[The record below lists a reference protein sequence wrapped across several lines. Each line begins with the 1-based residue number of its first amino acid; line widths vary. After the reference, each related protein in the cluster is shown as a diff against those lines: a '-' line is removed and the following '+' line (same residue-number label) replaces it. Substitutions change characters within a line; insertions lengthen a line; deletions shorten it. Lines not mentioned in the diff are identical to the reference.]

1 MSKRLPESIPE
12 TLQVPNVRR
21 RKVKTIQSIPLEHR
35 VIFNSN
41 GGGVSPLILKE
52 LGRENI
58 LLTATPELLASLNG
72 SPLIVD
78 TGDPALDTQLSGF
91 YNVSTGP
98 GKRAIYKAIPS
109 AESGN
114 HQRLNYIQG
123 ENCPAHRPTA

>member
-1 MSKRLPESIPE
+1 MSKRLPESTPE
-12 TLQVPNVRR
+12 PLQLANVMR
-21 RKVKTIQSIPLEHR
+21 RKEKIIQSIPLEHKTL
-35 VIFNSN
+35 FNGD
-41 GGGVSPLILKE
+41 GGDVSPLILKE

-78 TGDPALDTQLSGF
+78 TGDPELDTQLSGF

-109 AESGN
+109 AENREPS
-114 HQRLNYIQG
+114 
-123 ENCPAHRPTA
+123 ETE

>member
-1 MSKRLPESIPE
+1 MGMKNLSKRLPESAPE
-12 TLQVPNVRR
+12 PLQVANVKR
-21 RKVKTIQSIPLEHR
+21 RKGKILQSIPLEHR

-41 GGGVSPLILKE
+41 GGGVNPLILKE

-58 LLTATPELLASLNG
+58 HLTATPELLASLNG

-78 TGDPALDTQLSGF
+78 TGDPELDTQLSGF

-109 AESGN
+109 AENREQS
-114 HQRLNYIQG
+114 
-123 ENCPAHRPTA
+123 ETE